1 MRFGETTAVSHLYF
15 PKGKQD
21 MSINDK
27 RFCLLKV
34 EKLVFLIK
42 IKSNQTEPTQKHRPA
57 FVSLII

>member
-1 MRFGETTAVSHLYF
+1 MRFGEIIVVFYF
-15 PKGKQD
+15 YFFKGKYD

-42 IKSNQTEPTQKHRPA
+42 IKLN
-57 FVSLII
+57 